1 MTGVWDLLVGDCP
14 AQVTEVTLDI
24 QGECWNFWYASRIVT
39 FTGQE
44 GTVGGKIHPPDV
56 RQDRIQA
63 IPNF

>member
-1 MTGVWDLLVGDCP
+1 MAGVWDLLVGSCL

-24 QGECWNFWYASRIVT
+24 QGECLNFRHTSRILT

-44 GTVGGKIHPPDV
+44 GTEGGKIYPPDV
-56 RQDRIQA
+56 RQDHIQA